1 MSLIQF
7 FRILWARR
15 TIVLVATLT
24 CLVSAVI
31 IGKLIPPRY
40 VAQSRVMLDVVKPD
54 PVTGEMIASQFARA
68 YVKTQIELIKDYR
81 IAGRAAD
88 ILGWTNSAG
97 MAARYRARDAD
108 DSRDFRRW
116 LAQLVIDRTDAKLIE
131 GSNILEI
138 SYSSSNPETA
148 AKIADAVRQA
158 YVEQAIAFK
167 REDASNNAA
176 WFRTQA
182 GRLRQELTLAETR
195 KTEFE
200 RANGIILDADN
211 VDQESK
217 RLAALASSAPAA
229 PSAAAAP
236 VVTPPNPMAAQVA
249 QADAAIANAA
259 RTLGPNHPDLVAM
272 RQQRNALASAA
283 AASRPVVTSAGGG
296 STGPS
301 LGQLYGAQQAKV
313 LASRGKVDEARQLAT
328 DVAVLRDQYQKT
340 AARATEL
347 QQQGESN
354 DSGLTLLGNATAPQA
369 AAFPNWLMLIAGSL
383 GLGLTLGV
391 LVALL
396 SELLGRRVRGPED
409 LHSAGVPLLGMMTPG
424 ASPRRSW
431 LDSLRGLLARPWQ
444 ARAA

>member
-15 TIVLVATLT
+15 GIVLVATLT
-24 CLVSAVI
+24 CLFSAVL

-54 PVTGEMIASQFARA
+54 PVTGEVIASQFARA

-81 IAGRAAD
+81 IAGRVTD
-88 ILGWTNSAG
+88 ILGWTDSAR
-97 MAARYRARDAD
+97 MAARYRARNAD

-116 LAQLVIDRTDAKLIE
+116 LAQLVIDQTDVKLIE

-138 SYSSSNPETA
+138 SHTSSNPATA

-167 REDASNNAA
+167 REDAANDAA

-200 RANGIILDADN
+200 RANGVILDADN

-229 PSAAAAP
+229 PPAVIAP
-236 VVTPPNPMAAQVA
+236 ALAPANPMAAQVA

-283 AASRPVVTSAGGG
+283 AASRPIVSGTGG
-296 STGPS
+296 SVTGPT
-301 LGQLYGAQQAKV
+301 LGQMYGAQQDKV

-328 DVAVLRDQYQKT
+328 EVAVLRDQYQKT
-340 AARATEL
+340 AIRASEL

-369 AAFPNWLMLIAGSL
+369 AAFPNWIMLVAGSL
-383 GLGLTLGV
+383 GLGLMLGV

-396 SELLGRRVRGPED
+396 LELLGRRVRGPED
-409 LHSAGVPLLGMMTPG
+409 LRGAGVPLLGEMTPRVIP
-424 ASPRRSW
+424 PRSLSDR
-431 LDSLRGLLARPWQ
+431 LRGMLTPPWRART
-444 ARAA
+444 A

>member
-1 MSLIQF
+1 MSLVQF

-15 TIVLVATLT
+15 TILLVAVLT
-24 CLVSAVI
+24 CVVAAVL

-88 ILGWTNSAG
+88 ILNWTDSPG
-97 MAARYRARDAD
+97 MAARYRQRGPD

-138 SYSSSNPETA
+138 SYTSSNPETA

-158 YVEQAIAFK
+158 YVEQAISFK

-182 GRLRQELTLAETR
+182 SRLRQELTLAEKR
-195 KTEFE
+195 KTDFE

-217 RLAALASSAPAA
+217 RLAALAGSTPAA
-229 PSAAAAP
+229 PVASAP
-236 VVTPPNPMAAQVA
+236 IVTPANPMAGQLA

-259 RTLGPNHPDLVAM
+259 RSLGPNHPDLVAM
-272 RQQRNALASAA
+272 RQQRDAIARSAA
-283 AASRPVVTSAGGG
+283 AAQPVIRSGVAPS
-296 STGPS
+296 GPS
-301 LGQLYGAQQAKV
+301 IGQIYGAQQAKV
-313 LASRGKVDEARQLAT
+313 LAARGKVDEARQLAT
-328 DVAVLRDQYQKT
+328 DVAVLREQYQKT
-340 AARATEL
+340 ATRAAEL

-354 DSGLTLLGNATAPQA
+354 DSGLTLLGNATAPQVP
-369 AAFPNWLMLIAGSL
+369 AFPNWFMLIAGSF
-383 GLGLTLGV
+383 GLGLTLGI

-396 SELLGRRVRGPED
+396 SELLGRKVRGPED
-409 LHSAGVPLLGMMTPG
+409 LKMLETPILGMMSNAPPPARALG
-424 ASPRRSW
+424 DR
-431 LDSLRGLLARPWQ
+431 LRGLLPHSREPTPA
-444 ARAA
+444 